1 MFISSWSGNLLVIY
15 YFSPINMEDF
25 ERTVEDFH
33 KDANQKFSLEYEV
46 KKKKK
51 AILIYTYL

>member
-1 MFISSWSGNLLVIY
+1 
-15 YFSPINMEDF
+15 MEDF

-51 AILIYTYL
+51 AILIYTIFVRRNSIIK